1 MVASTAYIIYRRSM
15 KQSEPE
21 EAHSKS
27 KQSQNYFARRFSPDF
42 PLRLLFDEFRTMIV
56 IFKGCMVDGN

>member
-1 MVASTAYIIYRRSM
+1 VGLSIAKAIAIFQLTLMVASTAYIIYRRSM

-27 KQSQNYFARRFSPDF
+27 KQSQNYFARRSSPDF
-42 PLRLLFDEFRTMIV
+42 PLRLLFE
-56 IFKGCMVDGN
+56 